1 MKVILRMPQ
10 QNLLYAELT
19 EKIIGAAIEVHKTL
33 HRGFLESVYEEALAI
48 EFNLRNIPFAKQTP
62 IDVFYKGKIAKQFF
76 CDFIVAEK
84 VLVELKAIKKLTD
97 NENAQALNYL
107 KATGLE
113 LALLVNF
120 GAPSLEFKRIINNL

>member
-1 MKVILRMPQ
+1 MPQ

-97 NENAQALNYL
+97 NE
-107 KATGLE
+107 KRTGAKLPRSYR
-113 LALLVNF
+113 F
-120 GAPSLEFKRIINNL
+120 GIGIIGQLWCSFA